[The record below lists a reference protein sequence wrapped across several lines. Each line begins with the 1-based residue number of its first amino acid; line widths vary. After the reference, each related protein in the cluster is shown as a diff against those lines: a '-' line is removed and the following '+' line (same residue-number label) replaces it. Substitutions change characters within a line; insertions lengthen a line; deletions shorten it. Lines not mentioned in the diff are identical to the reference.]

1 MKNRRFT
8 TKVAS
13 DGDENETTIS
23 ANDNHV
29 ELTLFRWY
37 LPISVSRPLVEGT
50 GRKEKVGSRKEKVE
64 NVDGGTLVRW
74 LGAQLEAASLI
85 WIPATDKLPV
95 SQKVEVRFKKIRPER
110 TSPAAKIQGRPVSN
124 GWVRA

>member
-95 SQKVEVRFKKIRPER
+95 SQKVEWSDWDER
-110 TSPAAKIQGRPVSN
+110 HR
-124 GWVRA
+124 R